1 MSAGSESR
9 APRGPRSE
17 HGPAVGAGL
26 VVALLV
32 GIVAT
37 VGGCA
42 RERDGEATVALID
55 SVLTELGGQP
65 IGVINRTQRWRMI
78 SSMGPGLPPPGFE
91 RQDLPDSDSRGAAL
105 LQAHCQSCHW
115 MPAPQMHSAR
125 EWPLLM
131 RRMELRAATLGEH
144 MGGPLTIEL
153 LGSEMLME
161 GMRWSYM
168 PSAEDADSLL
178 AYLQAHAMPV
188 ADPGEIGTGADATL
202 YVQVCSRCHETPSP
216 SAHTAAEWSA
226 VVGRMDA
233 NMPRM
238 GVDPMTADVR
248 ARIVSF
254 LESRASS

>member
-1 MSAGSESR
+1 MTAGSEPR
-9 APRGPRSE
+9 AGR
-17 HGPAVGAGL
+17 AL
-26 VVALLV
+26 VACLIGVFLVALL
-32 GIVAT
+32 AA
-37 VGGCA
+37 GCA
-42 RERDGEATVALID
+42 RERNGEETLALVD

-65 IGVINRTQRWRMI
+65 IGIMNRTQRWRMI
-78 SSMGPGLPPPGFE
+78 SSMGPGLPPPGFDRE
-91 RQDLPDSDSRGAAL
+91 DLPDPESRGAGL
-105 LQAHCQSCHW
+105 LQAHCESCHW

-153 LGSEMLME
+153 LGSERLME

-168 PSAEDADSLL
+168 PSAADADTLL

-188 ADPGEIGTGADATL
+188 AGSGEIGEGPDATL
-202 YVQVCSRCHETPSP
+202 YVETCSRCHETPSP
-216 SAHTAAEWSA
+216 AAHTAAEWPG

-238 GVDPMTADVR
+238 GVAPMAPEVR
-248 ARIVSF
+248 SRIVSF
-254 LESRASS
+254 LESHAAP

>member
-1 MSAGSESR
+1 MRAGSESR
-9 APRGPRSE
+9 EAR
-17 HGPAVGAGL
+17 ALAACLVGAF
-26 VVALLV
+26 LV
-32 GIVAT
+32 GITA

-42 RERDGEATVALID
+42 RERDGETTLALVD
-55 SVLTELGGQP
+55 SVLTELGGRP
-65 IGVINRTQRWRMI
+65 IGVMNRTQRWRMI
-78 SSMGPGLPPPGFE
+78 SSVGPGLPPAGFE
-91 RQDLPDSDSRGAAL
+91 REDLPDSESRGAAL

-144 MGGPLTIEL
+144 MGGPLTTEL
-153 LGSEMLME
+153 LGSERLME

-188 ADPGEIGTGADATL
+188 AEPGEIGAGPDAAL
-202 YVQVCSRCHETPSP
+202 YVQICSRCHETPSP
-216 SAHTAAEWSA
+216 AAHTAAEWPG

-238 GVDPMTADVR
+238 GVEPMTAEER

-254 LESRASS
+254 LEGRVSP

>member
-1 MSAGSESR
+1 MRARSESR
-9 APRGPRSE
+9 AWRI
-17 HGPAVGAGL
+17 VGACLAGMILFGL
-26 VVALLV
+26 AVTL
-32 GIVAT
+32 
-37 VGGCA
+37 GGCA
-42 RERDGEATVALID
+42 RERDGAATLALVD
-55 SVLTELGGQP
+55 SVLSELGGQP
-65 IGVINRTQRWRMI
+65 IGVMNRTQRWRMI

-91 RQDLPDSDSRGAAL
+91 REDLPDPESRGAAL
-105 LQAHCQSCHW
+105 LQAHCQGCHW

-131 RRMELRAATLGEH
+131 RRMDLRAATLGAH

-153 LGSEMLME
+153 LGSERLME

-188 ADPGEIGTGADATL
+188 AEPGEIGDGADAEL
-202 YVQVCSRCHETPSP
+202 YVRVCSRCHETPSP
-216 SAHTAAEWSA
+216 AAHTAAEWPG

-238 GVDPMTADVR
+238 GVQPMDAGER
-248 ARIVSF
+248 ARIVAF
-254 LESRASS
+254 LERSVR